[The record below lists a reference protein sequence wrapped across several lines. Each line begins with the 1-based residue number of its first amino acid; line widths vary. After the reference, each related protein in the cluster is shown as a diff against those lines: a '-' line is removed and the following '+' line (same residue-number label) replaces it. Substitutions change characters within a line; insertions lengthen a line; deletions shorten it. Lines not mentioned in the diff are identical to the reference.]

1 MSCHSPI
8 YCKWPPHILI
18 LSIEAAYIPW
28 PLSFSCQRIQ
38 KWSHPDNRHYL
49 WGQIESYWKDRESVT
64 HHTYT
69 KPGVAYWLRTF
80 FALLYWNDAFDKSV
94 ELIRCWAYP
103 CFRVIFLKLPVTSL
117 IIEYYIQYIRQ
128 LTVMTFLFQIFR
140 RW

>member
-1 MSCHSPI
+1 MPQYI
-8 YCKWPPHILI
+8 VNDLHIFWYWAL
-18 LSIEAAYIPW
+18 EAAYIPW

-38 KWSHPDNRHYL
+38 KWSHPNNRHYL

-80 FALLYWNDAFDKSV
+80 FALLFWNDAFDKSV

-103 CFRVIFLKLPVTSL
+103 CFRVKFFIVVKDEIIKYFIKLLIL
-117 IIEYYIQYIRQ
+117 IINYYFIKLGHII
-128 LTVMTFLFQIFR
+128 T
-140 RW
+140 